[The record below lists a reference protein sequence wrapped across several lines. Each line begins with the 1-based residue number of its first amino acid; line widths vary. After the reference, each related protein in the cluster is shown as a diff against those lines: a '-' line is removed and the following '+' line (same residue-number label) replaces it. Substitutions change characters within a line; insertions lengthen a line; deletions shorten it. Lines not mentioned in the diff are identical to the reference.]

1 MEQEPTKS
9 GHRPPRGR
17 EKRLLGPVQP
27 RDRIRDREGGEKR
40 IGGSKGEGRGREG
53 GGSDS
58 LERAEDVLDLAV
70 HLLELG
76 AHGHVA
82 PHGSLAGWI
91 PSSTR
96 CLLVAAAAAEVPLSC
111 PARLPHP
118 AIPVAAV
125 GLSPL
130 GVAGVERKGKESKQ
144 RAVVRFVWWEDE
156 PLLSWVPGSV
166 RAAGPGP
173 SCAPVPT
180 HARALGPGRTELRPR
195 SLERNVDVGVAL
207 VLCD

>member
-1 MEQEPTKS
+1 VEQEPTKS

-91 PSSTR
+91 SSSTR
-96 CLLVAAAAAEVPLSC
+96 CPVLWVAAAGVAAVPLSC
-111 PARLPHP
+111 PARASSPSHS
-118 AIPVAAV
+118 
-125 GLSPL
+125 GGGGWSLSSRR
-130 GVAGVERKGKESKQ
+130 GWR
-144 RAVVRFVWWEDE
+144 
-156 PLLSWVPGSV
+156 
-166 RAAGPGP
+166 
-173 SCAPVPT
+173 
-180 HARALGPGRTELRPR
+180 
-195 SLERNVDVGVAL
+195 
-207 VLCD
+207 